1 MADKTAARRSRA
13 SHASVDVQALR
24 ASVHSRLSGRP
35 VAVNIGTIQQHADAL
50 GRGDR
55 SASPARSKAGSAG

>member
-24 ASVHSRLSGRP
+24 ASVRAHLAGRP
-35 VAVNIGTIQQHADAL
+35 VGRNLRMLQQHADAV
-50 GRGDR
+50 GRGDHPD
-55 SASPARSKAGSAG
+55 SPAKGKTGSAG

>member
-24 ASVHSRLSGRP
+24 GSVHAHLAGRP
-35 VAVNIGTIQQHADAL
+35 VGLNVRMLQQHADAV

-55 SASPARSKAGSAG
+55 SDSPAKSKTGSAG